1 MASPQAGDPKEFRE
15 LEHSGWES
23 AAQAYADHWGSLT
36 SQVIEPLL
44 DAVGVVNGTRLL
56 DIASGPGYVA
66 AAAARRR
73 AKVTGVDFSAAMVEY
88 ARGQY
93 PEIEF
98 REGDAENL
106 PFADGS
112 FDAVTMNFV
121 LLHLGQPEKALSETH
136 RVLAP
141 GGRVGFT
148 VWATPPDAAGF
159 RIVLGAVETYGKM
172 DVGLPQ
178 APPFFRFSD
187 PQESKRAL
195 IEAGFR
201 NPVVV
206 QVAQTWQLATP
217 DTLFEA
223 MYNGTVRTA
232 ALLRAQT
239 QEALHAIKAAV
250 RVGAAAYERDGA
262 VELPMPAVL
271 ASAAKP

>member
-1 MASPQAGDPKEFRE
+1 VASPQTGGPKEFRE

-23 AAQAYADHWGSLT
+23 VASSYADHWGSLT

-56 DIASGPGYVA
+56 DVASGPGYVA
-66 AAAARRR
+66 AAAARRG
-73 AKVTGVDFSAAMVEY
+73 AKVTGVDFSAVMVEY
-88 ARGQY
+88 AAEQH
-93 PEIEF
+93 PDIDF

-106 PFADGS
+106 PFPNAT
-112 FDAVTMNFV
+112 FDAVTINFG
-121 LLHLGQPEKALSETH
+121 LLHLSQPEKALSEAH
-136 RVLAP
+136 RVLVP

-148 VWATPPDAAGF
+148 VWATPQDAAGF
-159 RIVLGAVETYGKM
+159 RIMLGAIETYGKM

-178 APPFFRFSD
+178 GPPFFRFSE

-201 NPVVV
+201 NPVVL
-206 QVAQTWQLATP
+206 QVAQTWRLPSP

-223 MYNGTVRTA
+223 MFRGTVRTA

-239 QEALHAIKAAV
+239 DEALHAIRAAV
-250 RVGAAAYERDGA
+250 RVGAAAYEREG
-262 VELPMPAVL
+262 VIELPMPAML
-271 ASAAKP
+271 ASAAKA